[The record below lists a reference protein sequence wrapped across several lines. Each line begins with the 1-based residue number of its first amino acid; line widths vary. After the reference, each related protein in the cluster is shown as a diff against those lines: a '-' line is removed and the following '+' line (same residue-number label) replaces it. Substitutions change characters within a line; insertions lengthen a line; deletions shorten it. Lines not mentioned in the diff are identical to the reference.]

1 MSSWDERSS
10 TDWMRPEAR
19 KDRPVPP
26 TVDTSKPSIARA
38 YDYVLGGKDNFAVDR
53 TIAARLLELVPESMA
68 VAQENRAVLRRA
80 VRYLVR
86 EAKIRQ
92 ILDIGSGLPTAGNVH
107 EVAHAED
114 PSVRVVY
121 VDKDPIVLAH
131 GRALLADND
140 TTTVITAN
148 LLEPDT
154 IFDDPAT
161 KRYIN
166 EDEPFAI
173 IASAILHHLSDE
185 QDPIGVAAQLR
196 DRLPSGSYLFISNFL
211 NNGDPQAEIIERILL
226 ESGLGTGR
234 FRTPEEQ
241 LPYFEGL
248 DMIEPGFVRANDW
261 RPDEETPVDSVTQN
275 LYSAGLG
282 RKP

>member
-1 MSSWDERSS
+1 MSSDQGSRAS
-10 TDWMRPEAR
+10 TEWMHPGAR

-53 TIAARLLELVPESMA
+53 IVGDKLLAMVPESMA
-68 VAQENRAVLRRA
+68 IAQENRAVLRRA
-80 VRYLVR
+80 VRYLVHD
-86 EAKIRQ
+86 AKIRQ
-92 ILDIGSGLPTAGNVH
+92 IVDIGSGLPTAGNVH
-107 EVAHAED
+107 EVAHEED

-140 TTTVITAN
+140 TTTVITAD
-148 LLEPDT
+148 LLDT
-154 IFDDPAT
+154 DSIFNDPAT

-185 QDPIGVAAQLR
+185 QDPVGVAARLR
-196 DRLPSGSYLFISNFL
+196 DRLPSGGYLFVSNFL
-211 NNGDPQAEIIERILL
+211 NNGDPRAVTIESIMLDK
-226 ESGLGTGR
+226 LGAGR
-234 FRTPEEQ
+234 FRTREEQ

-248 DMIEPGFVRANDW
+248 EMVEPGFVIANEW
-261 RPDEETPVDSVTQN
+261 HPDQHTPVDSVTRN
-275 LYSAGLG
+275 LYGAGLG